1 MQNDR
6 TVAELTAKLAQ
17 AREVIAHLLDK
28 AAVNGA
34 EAHRALDYFAGPSFD
49 KDFLPWPRPATT
61 ETRRCKTAQRA
72 NISLLPYSNR
82 IACSALPF
90 RFSHALQRSVSGH
103 SCLHS
108 FQKSGPWFISFRC
121 ATSCATR

>member
-49 KDFLPWPRPATT
+49 KDFLPWPRPAD
-61 ETRRCKTAQRA
+61 EGLRPDQLNAA
-72 NISLLPYSNR
+72 NDD
-82 IACSALPF
+82 
-90 RFSHALQRSVSGH
+90 
-103 SCLHS
+103 
-108 FQKSGPWFISFRC
+108 
-121 ATSCATR
+121 